1 MNVHIRSAC
10 AQRHVFVQGGA
21 VPDAVIRFDHVA
33 VTVKD
38 IERSIGFY
46 RDLLGFEVVG
56 QLLLRDDTFKIVYLR
71 SGGACIELFEFRDND
86 AQTAV
91 GVPDQVGGFKHVALQ
106 TDDVDAVAAKLKA
119 AGTVFTV
126 EPKDAAG
133 GVRLAFFRDPD
144 GNLLELVSG
153 LPNVTSYRP
162 GWP

>member
-1 MNVHIRSAC
+1 
-10 AQRHVFVQGGA
+10 
-21 VPDAVIRFDHVA
+21 VPDPVIRFDHVA
-33 VTVKD
+33 ITVKAM
-38 IERSIGFY
+38 ERSVAFY
-46 RDLLGFEVVG
+46 RDLLGFEVLG
-56 QLLLRDDTFKIVYLR
+56 QLLLRDGTFKIVYLR
-71 SGGACIELFEFRDND
+71 SGSACVELFEFRDND

-91 GVPDQVGGFKHVALQ
+91 GVPDPVGGFKHLALQ

-126 EPKDAAG
+126 EPKDASG

-153 LPNVTSYRP
+153 LPNVAPYRP